1 MFSQN
6 TYFVIFLRLCCN
18 FTYFD
23 SLYHIIGY
31 VYVCRMKFRFPDVV
45 ADSIRKDA
53 ELSFGTESAND
64 YVAFCFNQYI
74 SSLNIASYT

>member
-1 MFSQN
+1 
-6 TYFVIFLRLCCN
+6 
-18 FTYFD
+18 
-23 SLYHIIGY
+23 
-31 VYVCRMKFRFPDVV
+31 MKFRFPDVI